1 MILQVTWEAVRSWLY
16 SFGQEYGVDPLI
28 FAILYF
34 GTIPFSLLAF
44 SALVRRYR
52 RGRSIY
58 LPLLVMFLCYI
69 GTYVYLFWVGR
80 QIPAWVYGLVV
91 AVMLYSGFL
100 LVRKVR
106 VVV

>member
-58 LPLLVMFLCYI
+58 FPLLVMFLCYI
-69 GTYVYLFWVGR
+69 GTYVYLFSVGR
-80 QIPAWVYGLVV
+80 QIPAWVYGLVIG
-91 AVMLYSGFL
+91 AMLYSGFL
-100 LVRKVR
+100 LMKKVR